1 MCATQRTHFT
11 TAEVPMPAIKTD
23 NQVSERLLSIE
34 WGQTASDRQPAV
46 AAPAPDLRGKT
57 VSVRIDEV
65 FQHINAYR
73 ALVEAGV
80 SADGMLARSLTSQA
94 NAIFNQAFV
103 NLESRFGFTKVFVDA
118 PLNHEH
124 PNAADITSIVI
135 AEVISLQNILNTGS

>member
-1 MCATQRTHFT
+1 
-11 TAEVPMPAIKTD
+11 MPAIKTD
-23 NQVSERLLSIE
+23 TQVSERLLSID
-34 WGQTASDRQPAV
+34 WGQQSSDRQAAV
-46 AAPAPDLRGKT
+46 AAPAPDLRGKA

-80 SADGMLARSLTSQA
+80 AADGMLARSLTSQA

-103 NLESRFGFTKVFVDA
+103 NLESRLGFTKVYVDA
-118 PLNHEH
+118 PLAHGH
-124 PNAADITSIVI
+124 KGASDITEIVI